1 MFLYFKPEL
10 KYCIIFI
17 NLLEDTERIY
27 YSIYMTLLSEK
38 EMIAVFT
45 RWRSQNPNPASELDY
60 VNAFTLLVAVVLSAQ
75 TTDKGVNKATGPL
88 FKVADTPE
96 KMLALGEEGLISY
109 IRTIGL
115 YKNKAKHVMGLS
127 QKLIDDFGGEVP
139 GSREELMTL
148 PGVGRKTANV
158 VLNVIFHQP
167 TMPVDTHLLRVSPKI
182 GLAEGDTPDT
192 VEKSLLQRIPPEFLP
207 NAHHWILL
215 HGRYVCTARNP
226 KCDECIINDICKHNE
241 L

>member
-1 MFLYFKPEL
+1 
-10 KYCIIFI
+10 
-17 NLLEDTERIY
+17 
-27 YSIYMTLLSEK
+27 MTLLSEQ
-38 EMIAVFT
+38 EMTEVFR
-45 RWRSQNPNPASELDY
+45 RWRDVNPAPISELEY
-60 VNAFTLLVAVVLSAQ
+60 VNPFTLLVAVVLSAQ
-75 TTDKGVNKATGPL
+75 ATDKGVNKATGPL
-88 FKVADTPE
+88 FKVADSPE

-109 IRTIGL
+109 IHTIGL

-127 QKLIDDFGGEVP
+127 QKLIDDFGGKVP

-158 VLNVIFHQP
+158 VLNVIFHEP

-182 GLAEGDTPDT
+182 GLAEGDTPES

>member
-10 KYCIIFI
+10 KHDNFFI
-17 NLLEDTERIY
+17 NLLEDSKRIY
-27 YSIYMTLLSEK
+27 YSMCMTLLSEK
-38 EMIAVFT
+38 EMIEAFT
-45 RWRSQNPNPASELDY
+45 RWRSQNPKPASELNY

-75 TTDKGVNKATGPL
+75 ATDKGVNKATGPL
-88 FKVADTPE
+88 FKVADSPE

-115 YKNKAKHVMGLS
+115 YKNKAKHVIGLS
-127 QKLIDDFGGEVP
+127 KKLIDDFGGQVP
-139 GSREELMTL
+139 GTREELMTL

-182 GLAEGDTPDT
+182 GLAEGTTPET
-192 VEKSLLQRIPPEFLP
+192 VEKSLLERIPEEFLP

-226 KCDECIINDICKHNE
+226 KCDECLIHDLCKHND
-241 L
+241 